1 MRNLSMM
8 TDLYQ
13 LTMMY
18 GYYKSDMLDNKAVFD
33 MFYRQTSAVTHYA
46 IMAGVEQLVD
56 YINNLHFDDEDI

>member
-18 GYYKSDMLDNKAVFD
+18 GYYKCGMRNNIAVFD
-33 MFYRQTSAVTHYA
+33 MFYRQNSEVTHYA
-46 IMAGVEQLVD
+46 VFAGLDVLQYSE
-56 YINNLHFDDEDI
+56 NH

>member
-33 MFYRQTSAVTHYA
+33 MFYRQDARP
-46 IMAGVEQLVD
+46 
-56 YINNLHFDDEDI
+56 